1 MGPSVLAIGTALA
14 VVLGTVAVIAWLA
27 RRFAVGGGR
36 RDSAGHIEVLSRAG
50 ITPKQGLATV
60 RVAGRTALVSYGD
73 GGVRLVMELD
83 GEVAPAPAENET
95 ETQAPAFAGVL
106 ARARKGIPGLRAL
119 GMVVFL
125 TLASLGV
132 PGAVTAQQAAAG
144 SQASQAELQ
153 TEGSAQVRAERL
165 DRLSAQAPNFS
176 LSMGREGEEGLQ
188 LSGPIGT
195 VIFLGVM
202 TLIPTLLLLMTS
214 FTRILIVLHLLK
226 QALGTQTAPPAHLL
240 AAMALMLTGFVM
252 APTFEEA
259 NRTALQP
266 WMDGALDEVEM
277 IQAAV
282 IPFRGFMLE
291 TTRDQD
297 LEAFVRMR
305 GGPAPASIDEVPLV
319 VVTSAF
325 VTSELTAAFQ
335 MGFALFLPF
344 VIIDVVVASVLMS
357 MGMFMLPPVMVSL
370 PFKLLLFVLVDGWSL
385 VLGSLVQSF

>member
-1 MGPSVLAIGTALA
+1 MGPSVLAIGTSLA
-14 VVLGTVAVIAWLA
+14 VVLGTVAVVAWFA
-27 RRFAVGGGR
+27 RRLAVGGR
-36 RDSAGHIEVLSRAG
+36 CRDSVGQIEVLSRAG

-73 GGVRLVMELD
+73 GGVRLVMELE
-83 GEVAPAPAENET
+83 GEVVSAPADNED
-95 ETQAPAFAGVL
+95 EDQAPVFAGVL

-119 GMVVFL
+119 GMVVL
-125 TLASLGV
+125 LALAALGA
-132 PGAVTAQQAAAG
+132 PGTAAAQRSTG
-144 SQASQAELQ
+144 EAQASQSGPQ
-153 TEGSAQVRAERL
+153 AERT
-165 DRLSAQAPNFS
+165 DQVPNFT
-176 LSMGREGEEGLQ
+176 LSMGREGDEGLE
-188 LSGPIGT
+188 LSGPVGT

-252 APTFEEA
+252 APTFDEA
-259 NRTALQP
+259 NQTALQP
-266 WMDGALDEVEM
+266 WMDGALDEMEM
-277 IQAAV
+277 LQAAV

-291 TTRDQD
+291 TTRAQD

-305 GGPAPASIDEVPLV
+305 GGPAPTSIDEVPLV

-335 MGFALFLPF
+335 MGFALSLPF
-344 VIIDVVVASVLMS
+344 VIIDMVIASILMS
-357 MGMFMLPPVMVSL
+357 MGMVMLPPVMISL
-370 PFKLLLFVLVDGWSL
+370 PFKLIFFVLVDGWYL
-385 VLGSLVQSF
+385 VAGSLVQSYGTG